1 MEKKEWSRDGKSY
14 RYSKDGW
21 EFLYIEGLPFERG
34 VSYGEL
40 LAREIRDA
48 IREASRLVM
57 LQTGIEWEFLKDSK
71 ISILHKWKEHLCR
84 KPYKEFL
91 EEMIAPSLHSMF
103 VTPKDV
109 DETVKRLSYTISE
122 GLNMAFEQA

>member
-21 EFLYIEGLPFERG
+21 EFVHIEGLPFERG
-34 VSYGEL
+34 VSYGKL

-71 ISILHKWKEHLCR
+71 ISVLHKWKEHLCR
-84 KPYKEFL
+84 KPYK
-91 EEMIAPSLHSMF
+91 
-103 VTPKDV
+103 
-109 DETVKRLSYTISE
+109 
-122 GLNMAFEQA
+122 

>member
-21 EFLYIEGLPFERG
+21 EFLYIEGLPLNGAFPMENCCQG
-34 VSYGEL
+34 NPGCYKGG
-40 LAREIRDA
+40 IP
-48 IREASRLVM
+48 LVM

-91 EEMIAPSLHSMF
+91 EEMQGMVQGVRQVI
-103 VTPKDV
+103 T
-109 DETVKRLSYTISE
+109 RLS
-122 GLNMAFEQA
+122 GDAR